1 MKPNGFGGLFLVAL
15 VLVPVSLAAYYRAGD
30 VRPSERVEPTRI
42 IVKLQSDIAP
52 HLVRSGRLAG
62 ATGVAALDAV
72 GDRLGTTGYEELIPS
87 RTRSGPP
94 ARLRNVIVINL
105 PVGTDMDAA
114 LAEYNALDVVEY
126 AEADHLLELLD
137 APDDALYS
145 YQWGLHNIGQT
156 YPEVLRVE
164 GPYNDILIYPSG
176 TPDADIDAHEA
187 YLQTRDHTH
196 TAIVAIID
204 TGVDWQHPDLA
215 DRIWSNPW
223 EIPDNG
229 IDDDLN
235 GYIDDERGWDFSG
248 KVLQIPPPVDG
259 DKYPVDLV
267 GHGTHCAGIVG
278 AVGGNGAGIAGVSEH
293 CLIMP
298 VKIFPTALN
307 SVAARAIVYAADNG
321 ADVISMSWGGPW
333 TSQVLEDA
341 LEYARARGVVLVA
354 ASGNGG
360 TEEALYPAAYP
371 SVIAVSASNSS
382 DQITTFSSVGDH
394 LDLCAPGQSILSIR
408 SASTDMYSRNDEPG
422 IHIVSE
428 HYYLASGTSMAAPF
442 VAGVAAEL
450 RTLSPGLLPEAVRD
464 ILHRTA
470 DDITDPYGTG
480 EYLVG
485 WDKYSGHGRVN
496 LEGTL
501 ANAPTEQAAIYA
513 PHTNELVQ
521 GLVTVF
527 GTAASDRSESYALEY
542 GHGTEP
548 SDWSTI
554 TSGAA
559 SITDGVLGTW
569 ATDSLN
575 GQYMLRLRV
584 GATHVARVAVFIAN
598 RTVASID
605 FPAPGDTIEAWTEIR
620 GTANGVDFESYH
632 VEFSEGW
639 PGEPWHLIDE
649 RSSPVVAGR
658 LATWSAGDRPE
669 GTYALRLTVFSR
681 DGSYAADSCPI
692 YLRSP
697 FASAS
702 AWKSPLHAT
711 GPALLANVG
720 DFNDDDRPDIVIGT
734 TSGIQFFDPV
744 GGGVQPDMPDVSAVG
759 ACQTPVTVGD
769 LDGDGRDDFVAVSD
783 DGLLYGFPSSEQ
795 PFVASVPLPPLVA
808 ALRDMEGFNAPS
820 LFLQDIDGDNRDEI
834 HYYPGWSTSSSGN
847 HYVFEASGTLQRT
860 LVRGRFAPH
869 DEFVAYLPADLDGD
883 GQSELYL
890 ASSRLYRLSADGVVE
905 DSVDLYIDSAAQ
917 PVAVNLSAVDIDQ
930 DGIHELIVLV
940 TNQVTGGTFSLFAY
954 DANLALRPGWPHDT
968 GIPYYWTPSDPIFA
982 DIDRDSIP
990 EYFITWFDF
999 ELGRLSGWRLDGT
1012 PLSGLSAHPVLAS
1025 SSKPAKLRAPVA
1037 ADFDGDGNIDLMASA
1052 TEDIYLTYPVER
1064 LIAWDHE
1071 GQMLSG
1077 WPIITELNRPLAGSG
1092 WRYTTSIGDL
1102 DRDGRTD
1109 VLATTSENNLV
1120 FVNIDG
1126 APFDP
1131 DRVPV
1136 PMWRYNH
1143 RLNGWA
1149 PRAHPFEIV
1158 AVSPTRIQPRVPLST
1173 AIVLAFSRSI
1183 DPATLN
1189 AGTVHVTGSI
1199 SGAHDGAI
1207 IYDDASRAVR
1217 FEPSRSFVRDEI
1229 VTVRLAQNIRSV
1241 DGTAMPRDF
1250 TTSFTVYA
1258 QIPEVT
1264 DVTPVATRSDIDF
1277 STVITARFNIPLDPT
1292 SVSDSSVLVTAE
1304 YSGLHTGTTAY
1315 DANFRTIRFRPDTD
1329 FWPAERVTV
1338 ELAASLRTSIG
1349 ITMGTRY
1356 RWTFETRKPEIVAIG
1371 PTAHAVG
1378 VPRFSY
1384 VTARVDGDMPARTI
1398 HDSAIVVHS
1407 SVTGRIPGKVGYIP
1421 STKTLR
1427 FTASGAYRLGDRIR
1441 VAVPFLQKVW
1451 DFTVTA
1457 RPVSAGFRP
1466 PEIIAPGGTTG
1477 AVAAGDLNGDGHLDV
1492 CIPAGDAIRV
1502 LWNDGTGGWS
1512 ADSVTGIG
1520 AIQELMAIDFDGDA
1534 DMDLAAVDLA
1544 AGKVHILLNDGT
1556 GSFSLLHSFDA
1567 PGMQSVVASDFD
1579 GDGDFDLCFSKGH
1592 LETAPLWLND
1602 GHGVF
1607 RAGRLPAS
1615 LVPRPRVLAIDA
1627 DGDLDV
1633 DLLVADS
1640 AHRLHAHPNHGNGT
1654 FGAGA
1659 QLEVFIRSERVL
1671 SRDFDSDGDL
1681 DLATLDARGTIT
1693 VYFNDGT
1700 GGLTADFSVA
1710 VESSGEVFAAADLD
1724 GDGDEDL
1731 ISIGEKADALHIAWN
1746 VGDGTFGS
1754 HTIHTIDDSITSVT
1768 AADFD
1773 SDGDMDLIAAGV
1785 RAVWLLVN
1793 DAASAVHEHEGP
1805 ALPRAYKLE
1814 PNFPNPFNPVTKIE
1828 FAVPEPAQVR
1838 LDIFNVLG
1846 RRVVTLVDAPMQ
1858 AGFHERTWDGRTAD
1872 GAPAPSGIYFYRLR
1886 AGAFSATRKMIML
1899 K

>member
-15 VLVPVSLAAYYRAGD
+15 LLVPVSLAAYYRAGD

-42 IVKLQSDIAP
+42 IVKLQSDIAA
-52 HLVRSGRLAG
+52 HLVRSGQRAG
-62 ATGVAALDAV
+62 ATGVAALDAI
-72 GDRLGTTGYEELIPS
+72 GDRLGATGYEELIPS

-94 ARLRNVIVINL
+94 ARLRNVIVIDL
-105 PVGTDMDAA
+105 PAGTDMSGA
-114 LAEYNALDVVEY
+114 LAEYDALDVVEY
-126 AEADHLLELLD
+126 AEADHFLELLD
-137 APDDALYS
+137 APNDVLYS
-145 YQWGLHNIGQT
+145 YQWGLHNVGQT

-164 GPYNDILIYPSG
+164 GPNNDILVYPSG
-176 TPDADIDAHEA
+176 TSDADIDAHEA

-215 DRIWSNPW
+215 ARIWSNPW

-248 KVLQIPPPVDG
+248 KVLQIPPPADG

-267 GHGTHCAGIVG
+267 GHGTHCAGIIG
-278 AVGGNGAGIAGVSEH
+278 AEGGNGTGIAGVSEH

-333 TSQVLEDA
+333 TSQILLDA

-360 TEEALYPAAYP
+360 TEEAVYPAAYP
-371 SVIAVSASNSS
+371 GVIAVSASNSS

-394 LDLCAPGQSILSIR
+394 LDLCAPGQSILSLR
-408 SASTDMYSRNDEPG
+408 SGSTDMYSRNDEPG

-450 RTLSPGLLPEAVRD
+450 RALSPGLLPEAVRD
-464 ILHRTA
+464 LLHRTA

-485 WDKYSGHGRVN
+485 WDEYSGHGRVN
-496 LEGTL
+496 LERTL
-501 ANAPTEQAAIYA
+501 ADAPTEQAAIYA
-513 PHTNELVQ
+513 PHSNELVQ
-521 GLVTVF
+521 GLVAVF
-527 GTAASDRSESYALEY
+527 GTAASDRSESYTLEY
-542 GHGTEP
+542 GYGAEP

-559 SITDGVLGTW
+559 SITGGVLGTW
-569 ATDSLN
+569 STDSLD
-575 GQYMLRLRV
+575 GQYTLRLRV
-584 GATHVARVAVFIAN
+584 GAAHVARVPVFIAN
-598 RTVASID
+598 RTVATID
-605 FPAPGDTIEAWTEIR
+605 LPAPGDTIEAWAEIT
-620 GTANGVDFESYH
+620 GTANGGDFESYH

-669 GTYALRLTVFSR
+669 GTYGLRLTVFNR
-681 DGSYAADSCPI
+681 DGSYAADSCPV

-720 DFNDDDRPDIVIGT
+720 DFNDDGRPDIVIGT

-744 GGGVQPDMPDVSAVG
+744 GGGVQLDMPDVSEVG
-759 ACQTPVTVGD
+759 ACQTPVVVGD

-783 DGLLYGFPSSEQ
+783 HGLLYGFPSSEQ
-795 PFVASVPLPPLVA
+795 PFVAPVPVPPLLT
-808 ALRDMEGFNAPS
+808 ALGDMEEFNAPS

-834 HYYPGWSTSSSGN
+834 HYYPGWSTSTLAS
-847 HYVFEASGTLQRT
+847 HFIFEATGALRCI
-860 LVRGRFAPH
+860 LVRSRFAPH
-869 DEFVAYLPADLDGD
+869 GEFAGYLPADLDGD
-883 GQSELYL
+883 GQSELYV
-890 ASSRLYRLSADGVVE
+890 ASSRLYRLNIDGVVE

-917 PVAVNLSAVDIDQ
+917 LLAVNLSAVDIDQ
-930 DGIHELIVLV
+930 DGVHELIILV

-954 DANLALRPGWPHDT
+954 DANLALYPGWPHDT
-968 GIPYYWTPSDPIFA
+968 GIPYFWTPSNPIFA
-982 DIDRDSIP
+982 DIDRDSVP
-990 EYFITWFDF
+990 EYFMTWFDF

-1012 PLSGLSAHPVLAS
+1012 PLSGLSTHSVLAS

-1037 ADFDGDGNIDLMASA
+1037 ADLNGDGNIDLLASA
-1052 TEDIYLTYPVER
+1052 TEDIFLTYPVER

-1071 GQMLSG
+1071 GQILSG
-1077 WPIITELNRPLAGSG
+1077 WPIITELNRPLVGSG

-1120 FVNIDG
+1120 FINIDD

-1131 DRVPV
+1131 DHVAV
-1136 PMWRYNH
+1136 PMWRYNS

-1149 PRAHPFEIV
+1149 PRAQPFEIV
-1158 AVSPTRIQPRVPLST
+1158 AVSPTRIEPRVLPST
-1173 AIVLAFSRSI
+1173 AIVLAFSRDV
-1183 DPATLN
+1183 DPASLN
-1189 AGTVHVTGSI
+1189 VGTVHVTGST
-1199 SGAHDGAI
+1199 SGTHDGAI
-1207 IYDDASRAVR
+1207 IYDADSREVR
-1217 FEPSRSFVRDEI
+1217 FESNRSFVQDET
-1229 VTVRLAQNIRSV
+1229 VTIRLAQDIRSV

-1250 TTSFTVYA
+1250 TASFTVNA

-1264 DVTPVATRSDIDF
+1264 EVTPVATRSDIDF
-1277 STVITARFNIPLDPT
+1277 GTIIVARFNTPLDPA

-1304 YSGLHTGTTAY
+1304 YSGIHTGTISY
-1315 DANFRTIRFRPDTD
+1315 DVYSRSIRFRSDTE
-1329 FWPAERVTV
+1329 FLPAERVTV
-1338 ELAASLRTSIG
+1338 ELAASLRTTVG
-1349 ITMGTRY
+1349 ITMGSRY
-1356 RWTFETRKPEIVAIG
+1356 RWTFETRKPDVVAIG
-1371 PTAHAVG
+1371 PTAYAAG

-1384 VTARVDGDMPARTI
+1384 VTARVDGDMPARAI

-1421 STKTLR
+1421 STRTLR
-1427 FTASGAYRLGDRIR
+1427 FTASGAYRLGDRIH

-1451 DFTVTA
+1451 DFTVAA
-1457 RPVSAGFRP
+1457 RSATAGFRH
-1466 PEIIAPGGTTG
+1466 PEIIAPGRVTRAMAT
-1477 AVAAGDLNGDGHLDV
+1477 GDLNGDGHLDV
-1492 CIPAGDAIRV
+1492 CIAAGDAVHV
-1502 LWNDGTGGWS
+1502 LWNDGTGGWT
-1512 ADSVTGIG
+1512 ADSLTGIG
-1520 AIQELMAIDFDGDA
+1520 AIQELTALDFDGDA
-1534 DMDLAAVDLA
+1534 DMDLATVDVA

-1556 GSFSLLHSFDA
+1556 GSFPLLHSFDA
-1567 PGMQSVVASDFD
+1567 PGMRSVVASDFD
-1579 GDGDFDLCFSKGH
+1579 GDGDFDLCFSQGR

-1607 RAGRLPAS
+1607 QAGRLPVS
-1615 LVPRPRVLAIDA
+1615 LVPRPRVLATDA

-1640 AHRLHAHPNHGNGT
+1640 AHRLHAHANHGNGT

-1659 QLEVFIRSERVL
+1659 PLGVFIRSEQVL
-1671 SRDFDSDGDL
+1671 IRDFDGDGDL
-1681 DLATLDARGTIT
+1681 DLATLDTGGTIT
-1693 VYFNDGT
+1693 VHSNDGT
-1700 GGLTADFSVA
+1700 GGFNADFDVV

-1724 GDGDEDL
+1724 GDGDEEL
-1731 ISIGEKADALHIAWN
+1731 ISVGEKADALYVGWN
-1746 VGDGTFGS
+1746 AGDGTFGS
-1754 HTIHTIDDSITSVT
+1754 HTIYAIEDSITSVT

-1793 DAASAVHEHEGP
+1793 DAASAVHDHDGP
-1805 ALPRAYKLE
+1805 ALPRAYALE
-1814 PNFPNPFNPVTKIE
+1814 PNFPNPFNPVTTIE

-1838 LDIFNVLG
+1838 LDIYNVLG
-1846 RRVVTLVDAPMQ
+1846 RRVARLIDAPMQ